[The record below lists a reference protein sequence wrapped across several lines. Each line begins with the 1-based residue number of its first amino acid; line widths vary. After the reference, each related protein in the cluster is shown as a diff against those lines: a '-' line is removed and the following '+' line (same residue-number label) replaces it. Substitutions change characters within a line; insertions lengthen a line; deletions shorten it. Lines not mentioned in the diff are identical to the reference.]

1 MNARSP
7 QPVTGLLA
15 AWSRGNEAALR
26 ELMPLVHAELR
37 RIAGS
42 FFRRERPGH
51 TLQPT
56 ALVHEAYL
64 RLLGQHRVNWRSRA
78 HFFAVAA
85 RLMRRI
91 LVDHARKRLYLKR
104 GGGRRQVSLAEV
116 PGLPGGDLVDLLA
129 LDEAL
134 CDLEAMDPRQRE
146 LVELR
151 FFGGLGHEEI
161 AETMAVSVSTVE
173 RQWRLARA
181 WLYRR
186 LAQADARED
195 TTK

>member
-1 MNARSP
+1 MSARSP
-7 QPVTGLLA
+7 QPVTELLA
-15 AWSRGNEAALR
+15 AWSGGNEAALR
-26 ELMPLVHAELR
+26 ELMPLVHTELR

-42 FFRRERPGH
+42 FFRRERRGH

-56 ALVHEAYL
+56 ALVHEAFL
-64 RLLGQHRVNWRSRA
+64 RLLGQHRVSWRSRA

-85 RLMRRI
+85 GLMRRI
-91 LVDHARKRLYLKR
+91 LVDHARRRLYQKR
-104 GGGRRQVSLAEV
+104 GGGRKQVSLAEV
-116 PGLPGGDLVDLLA
+116 PGLQGGNLVDLLT

-134 CDLEAMDPRQRE
+134 TDLEAMDPRQRE

-151 FFGGLGHEEI
+151 FFGGLGNEEI
-161 AETMAVSVSTVE
+161 AEAMAVSVSTVE

-186 LAQADARED
+186 LSPAGGREA